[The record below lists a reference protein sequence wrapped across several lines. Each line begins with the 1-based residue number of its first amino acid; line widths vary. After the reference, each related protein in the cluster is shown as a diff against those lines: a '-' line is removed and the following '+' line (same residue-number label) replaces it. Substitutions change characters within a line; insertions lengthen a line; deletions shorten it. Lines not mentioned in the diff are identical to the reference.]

1 MAIQGVTPE
10 AYEQLFSNAGGEI
23 IATLDRSDISSDG
36 SFEESS
42 LIGPYL
48 YSGFEIKP
56 NPPTSEPSIIA
67 NLCVYGDDWTQ
78 LIARTY
84 LRGGKIVYRRVDDR
98 QYEAKIT
105 VPAKTN

>member
-10 AYEQLFSNAGGEI
+10 ACEQLFSNAGGEI

-56 NPPTSEPSIIA
+56 NPPISEPSIIA
-67 NLCVYGDDWTQ
+67 NLCVYGDNWTQ

>member
-48 YSGFEIKP
+48 YSGFEI
-56 NPPTSEPSIIA
+56 
-67 NLCVYGDDWTQ
+67 
-78 LIARTY
+78 
-84 LRGGKIVYRRVDDR
+84 
-98 QYEAKIT
+98 
-105 VPAKTN
+105 